1 MAAEVIIAIVNFDS
15 PAAIG
20 LLDVIDATQLAGHT
34 PKGVIIFGGDYLD
47 SSAGADGVHAT
58 FSVGMYDGIQQRA
71 SSMYALDNLAAS
83 DDGSEWSDTSVIN
96 TPNNYVRASAV
107 AFIRNGVRL
116 NFLNIGGGASRYTA
130 IFYAG
135 RDVQTQA
142 GTLANAT
149 GNSSVSATV
158 GFQPDL
164 VFVAT
169 PWHGGSDL
177 SGQFGDLAFA
187 MGWATNGNGQ
197 MGICYSDDDA
207 LAAGPAPS
215 SYVHPTAA
223 LPLANPTLG
232 TLGAA
237 LSVTNFNASGFD
249 LTTTLGTLGSVTASR
264 VNYLAL
270 ILGEADI
277 KVQAGT
283 TKTSTGTQNYTG
295 FGFDPDTLFL
305 LGSTNTA
312 VSGGARDT
320 TAGSGACFGV
330 ANASAQGVYG
340 MAINPAADPSDTYS
354 AARVGDVL
362 ALGNNTTVLEHV
374 ASVSAWISDGV
385 TLDYTAAGAG
395 AKQLIM
401 VGIATNST
409 AAVLDDVYAQVVT
422 FQQAAKGVVLIPVDL
437 GGRTPKAIVLVGV
450 NHDPGNDATESLGG
464 GVRGPAFTFS
474 VATASDAQHQHSTLH
489 NHASS
494 TQVSSRVYNNNVLEF
509 TGSTFS
515 QDWDVRLVGFANN
528 LVAINFLNA
537 PISLSQT
544 RRWTMLVLAGE
555 DVEAH
560 LNAQNLGTGTSA
572 IDVTAPDFEPDVVFA
587 VSAFR
592 TATGSIGG
600 AGKSFGI
607 GLNDGADTQRC
618 FTTVESAGTLTVS
631 RPGGSLFN
639 DRILHRLTGATPD
652 PTNVYGVTIGSYDS
666 QGYSVTPSASASS
679 EFASFLAVKMPGIRA
694 HLDDFLTKATTGIE
708 SYTGAGFTPR
718 VALVAGGGYTTIN
731 TPEGETAALA
741 SHYVG
746 MVSDPTDPLKVGVH
760 ALRNQN
766 NVDPT
771 VAAVKSSDNGN
782 VIIMG
787 DGANFG
793 DIVAAFDA
801 FTTDGFDLDFTATT
815 GAFLFMSLMLDWDDD
830 TTPPTPPVTV
840 EQSGLLAIVVLNA
853 PLQTFQSGAVVVAQQ
868 TANGG
873 VTQSG
878 ALIVG
883 NIIQRPFNWV
893 LPEEPIDEAW
903 KWRTD
908 VITSDDGT
916 EQRIAIRSSPR
927 IELTHRFALDNSPDL
942 RRVWRAIWTE
952 LGKPV
957 PMPHWPYKT
966 KLTQPTTT
974 GDTRIYFDASKTNL
988 RDGGYAYIQDG
999 DTFQIVRVKTVF
1011 ADGARLSDTIGPAFT
1026 VAAQIMPLTYNFVA
1040 SGTNLKRVAPD
1051 TFADTQ
1057 LTGLDAA
1064 TISPV
1069 TNAFAP
1075 TVTLPDCED
1084 IPILDRRP
1092 IGTSF
1097 EQAAITG
1104 ASRLDIGPGVNSY
1117 VNPWDR
1123 TDLAG
1128 PRTFRLSR
1136 LNGRSASPPDVEWFR
1151 TFCEYTKGSYKP
1163 FLAPTWRND
1172 FDLVLAADGS
1182 SFATIESDEYFT
1194 YYWKHAGFRYVAFEH
1209 AGGLIVRQVTAV
1221 ALSGGDTVLTLN
1233 EALPNPMPTVT
1244 KVMLAPLSR
1253 VNDDAFNLTHYAW
1266 YTDVTF
1272 NIRTTDQ

>member
-20 LLDVIDATQLAGHT
+20 LLDVTDSGQLGGHT
-34 PKGVIIFGGDYLD
+34 PKGCIIFGGDYLD
-47 SSAGADGVHAT
+47 SSAGADGPNAT
-58 FSVGMYDGIQQRA
+58 FSVGVYDGVHQRTSA
-71 SSMYALDNLAAS
+71 MYSLDNTAAS

-107 AFIRNGVRL
+107 AFIKNGIRL
-116 NFLNIGGGASRYTA
+116 NFANIGGGASRYTA

-135 RDVQTQA
+135 RDVRAIA
-142 GTLANAT
+142 GTVANAT
-149 GNSSVSATV
+149 GNSSVSATA

-164 VFVAT
+164 VFACT
-169 PWHGGSDL
+169 PWHAGADL
-177 SGQFGDLAFA
+177 SGQFNDLAFA

-207 LAAGPAPS
+207 VAAGPAPS

-237 LSVTNFNASGFD
+237 LSITNFNASGFD
-249 LTTTLGTLGSVTASR
+249 VTTTLGTLGSVTASR
-264 VNYLAL
+264 VNFLAL
-270 ILGEADI
+270 KLGEADI

-374 ASVSAWISDGV
+374 ASVSAWITDGV

-409 AAVLDDVYAQVVT
+409 TPTLEDVYAAVVT
-422 FQQAAKGVVLIPVDL
+422 FQQAAKGIVDIPVDL
-437 GGRTPKAIVLVGV
+437 GGRTPKAIIMVGV
-450 NHDPGNDATESLGG
+450 SHDPGNDATETIGG
-464 GVRGPAFTFS
+464 GTRGPVLHYSF
-474 VATASDAQHQHSTLH
+474 ATAADAQHTHAS
-489 NHASS
+489 NHAHGSS
-494 TQVSSRVYNNNVLEF
+494 TQVNSRIYNNNVLEF

-515 QDWDVRLVGFANN
+515 QDWDVRLVGFADN
-528 LVAINFLNA
+528 LISINFLNA

-544 RRWTMLVLAGE
+544 RRWTILVLAGE

-572 IDVTAPDFEPDVVFA
+572 IDVTAPDFEPDIVFA
-587 VSAFR
+587 ASAFR
-592 TATGSIGG
+592 TATGSTGG
-600 AGKSFGI
+600 AVKSFGI

-618 FTTVESAGTLTVS
+618 FTNVESAGTLTVS
-631 RPGGSLFN
+631 RPGASLYDN
-639 DRILHRLTGATPD
+639 RILNRLTGATPN
-652 PTNVYGVTIGSYDS
+652 PTNVYNVVIGSYDS
-666 QGYSVTPSASASS
+666 QGYSITPSASASS

-708 SYTGAGFTPR
+708 SYTGAGFQPR
-718 VALVAGGGYTTIN
+718 TALLVGGGNTTIN
-731 TPEGETAALA
+731 TPQGETAALA
-741 SHYVG
+741 SHFVG
-746 MVSDPTDPLKVGVH
+746 MVTDQTDPLKVGVH

-766 NVDPT
+766 NTDPT
-771 VAAVKSSDNGN
+771 VAAVKSLADGH
-782 VIIMG
+782 VIIKS
-787 DGANFG
+787 DTANFG
-793 DIVAAFDA
+793 AVVGMFDG
-801 FTTDGFDLDFTATT
+801 FTTDGFDIDFTATS

-830 TTPPTPPVTV
+830 TIPPTPPITV
-840 EQSGLLAIVVLNA
+840 EQSGALVIAVLNA
-853 PLQTFQSGAVVVAQQ
+853 PLHTFQSGAMIVAEQ

-883 NIIQRPFNWV
+883 KVIQRPFNWV
-893 LPEEPIDEAW
+893 LPEEPIDESW

-927 IELTHRFALDNSPDL
+927 VELTHRFALDNTPDL

-966 KLTQPTTT
+966 KLQQPTLA
-974 GDTRIYFDASKTNL
+974 GQTRIYFDASKTNL
-988 RDGGYAYIQDG
+988 RNGGFAYIQEG

-1011 ADGARLSDTIGPAFT
+1011 ADGARLSDTIGPVFT

-1075 TVTLPDCED
+1075 TVTLPDCDD

-1092 IGTSF
+1092 IGTTF
-1097 EQAAITG
+1097 EQSAITG
-1104 ASRLDIGPGVNSY
+1104 AERLDIGPGINSY

-1123 TDLAG
+1123 SDLTG

-1136 LNGRSASPPDVEWFR
+1136 MNGRSVSPPDVEWFR
-1151 TFCEYTKGSYKP
+1151 TFCEYTKGSYRP

-1194 YYWKHAGFRYVAFEH
+1194 YYWKHAGFRFVAFEH
-1209 AGGLIVRQVTAV
+1209 AGGLIVRKVTAV
-1221 ALSGGDTVLTLN
+1221 ALSGGNTVLTLN
-1233 EALPNPMPTVT
+1233 EALPNPMPAVT